1 MKFTTST
8 KPRAARRE
16 SKLLTPTCCGS
27 LYFQCTILSQSLS
40 YRSTNHDVVL
50 QEAQNCMKR
59 ADVNGDGEV
68 DFEEFKKAVQSNSV
82 EILFELEI

>member
-1 MKFTTST
+1 
-8 KPRAARRE
+8 
-16 SKLLTPTCCGS
+16 
-27 LYFQCTILSQSLS
+27 
-40 YRSTNHDVVL
+40 
-50 QEAQNCMKR
+50 MKR